1 MSFILTLQYSSVTP
15 HINIYLVPFQHLP
28 NWYCSPVLFSLTH
41 APTHSHKHFVNLVS
55 SVVIYLCHLQPK
67 MTPQE
72 RLKLRMQKA
81 LNKQCEYSWKCRNSS
96 DLRAC
101 LNSPSLSPCV
111 FLPVRR
117 RVQDRRWSLQKLYIY
132 KIKPFVP
139 LCLSCALQAVPAL
152 RTSRKISALLL
163 K

>member
-1 MSFILTLQYSSVTP
+1 MYDYVLGMSFILTLQYSSATP
-15 HINIYLVPFQHLP
+15 HINIYLGPFHLQHLP

-41 APTHSHKHFVNLVS
+41 AHTHSHKHFVNLVS

-81 LNKQCEYSWKCRNSS
+81 LNKQCEYSRKCRNSS

-117 RVQDRRWSLQKLYIY
+117 RVQDKQFRHLEPQGKFQLYYWSNIMLYAVKLID
-132 KIKPFVP
+132 
-139 LCLSCALQAVPAL
+139 
-152 RTSRKISALLL
+152 RK
-163 K
+163 